1 VSGSDVTVSGGAAGA
16 ADGNNE
22 VGGAVGEGVIG
33 RPNRDG
39 EDDGYGGGEYSGGM
53 YVEGGVPNCGINGYG
68 EDDIGSG
75 DGAAGAGSPR
85 FRWQPACSPPV
96 LRRYSARPRKYRMEG
111 MQR

>member
-1 VSGSDVTVSGGAAGA
+1 MSGSDVTVSGGAAGA

-53 YVEGGVPNCGINGYG
+53 YVEGGVPNCGINGCG
-68 EDDIGSG
+68 EDDIGSE
-75 DGAAGAGSPR
+75 DGAAGAGITKVPLAAGLFAAGFAS
-85 FRWQPACSPPV
+85 V
-96 LRRYSARPRKYRMEG
+96 LCASA
-111 MQR
+111 